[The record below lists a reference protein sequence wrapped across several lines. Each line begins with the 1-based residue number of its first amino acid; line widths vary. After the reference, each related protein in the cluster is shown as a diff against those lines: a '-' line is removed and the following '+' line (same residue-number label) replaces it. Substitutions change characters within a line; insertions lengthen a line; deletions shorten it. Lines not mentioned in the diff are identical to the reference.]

1 MPQRDSLVRVAVVG
15 PLSGTRAAWGGLLT
29 AGIAAVPHAPV
40 RWELFDDRGEVA
52 EAVARA
58 QEVVADGEFAAVVGH
73 FNSMGAREVL
83 PVYRA
88 AGLPALLPLAT
99 APGLLEGMAGTAL
112 RLCPDDIGQA
122 AVIARACRER
132 GRHRFT
138 VVHDGSGYGQRL
150 AALVLAAA
158 GPDLSV
164 LVHEVLPEEPID
176 GAVVFCGVH
185 HRVAELLRREYRPGQ
200 GHLVLVTDDCD
211 VPEFAELAGPAA
223 SGALVARLAGGAP
236 GRVAAAFAALAGALA
251 KHPGHRGSALLDAV
265 RGELADELGHDGDP
279 VGGSS
284 GAGWEIVPVPPRT
297 GHHGAAHRRSGVERR
312 YDVAVV
318 GGGVVGLATAAELA
332 EAGARVALLDAGSPG
347 SSASAV
353 SGALVRAFELA
364 VRAEKPVAFVRK
376 APHLAALL
384 RTTST
389 RRDPRGV
396 LRLARRAQSHPQ
408 DDRGRPPG
416 PPHRQRSFRLGPLSE
431 REGDLALRGFQLLWG
446 RPELAVAYGF
456 HRTGGLVLLGAD
468 HLDAAATGVTAL
480 RAAGVTAELLTVG
493 ELAQRWPDLDSAGLA
508 GAVWE
513 PDAGYVVPAVALAT
527 LLDRARR
534 AGAAVLPS
542 RRVRGLAAGPEGM
555 AVLDDGAVRAEVVV
569 VAAGCATPELL
580 GERWPADRPA
590 RTKRIRYGIFERG
603 GRRLPTV
610 VDLTTGMWGRPDGR
624 DGFLAG
630 HPVEEWDVPVTAG
643 TELTGEQVEWI
654 RAGAGQRL
662 PFLVTAGFLA
672 GRFGT
677 DLYVPGGPVL
687 GVVPGTPRTVVAA
700 GWSGAGFKTAP
711 AAAAR
716 AATAALGLLGEGG
729 SGATSTGGPPAM
741 LGGDQ
746 VSPTDSGRSVA
757 G

>member
-1 MPQRDSLVRVAVVG
+1 MPQRDALVAVVG
-15 PLSGTRAAWGGLLT
+15 PLSGPRAAWGELLT

-73 FNSMGAREVL
+73 FNSMGAREAL

-112 RLCPDDIGQA
+112 RLCPDDVGQA

-132 GRHRFT
+132 GQHRLA

-164 LVHEVLPEEPID
+164 LVHEMLPEEPID

-185 HRVAELLRREYRPGQ
+185 HRVAELLRRGHRPGQ
-200 GHLVLVTDDCD
+200 GGLVLVTDDCD

-236 GRVAAAFAALAGALA
+236 GRAAAAFAALAGALA
-251 KHPGHRGSALLDAV
+251 KHPGHRGAALLDAV
-265 RGELADELGHDGDP
+265 RGELADELGPDGDP
-279 VGGSS
+279 IGGSS
-284 GAGWEIVPVPPRT
+284 GAGWEVVPVPPRT
-297 GHHGAAHRRSGVERR
+297 GHRGAAHRGSGVERR

-332 EAGARVALLDAGSPG
+332 EVGARVALLDAGSPG

-353 SGALVRAFELA
+353 SGALVRAFELG
-364 VRAEKPVAFVRK
+364 E
-376 APHLAALL
+376 L
-384 RTTST
+384 
-389 RRDPRGV
+389 
-396 LRLARRAQSHPQ
+396 
-408 DDRGRPPG
+408 
-416 PPHRQRSFRLGPLSE
+416 E
-431 REGDLALRGFQLLWG
+431 RDLALRGFQLLWG

-468 HLDAAATGVTAL
+468 HLDAAATGVAAL

-569 VAAGCATPELL
+569 VAAGCATPELC

-610 VDLTTGMWGRPDGR
+610 VDLTTGVWGRPDGR

-630 HPVEEWDVPVTAG
+630 RPVEEWDVPVTAG
-643 TELTGEQVEWI
+643 TELTGEQAEWI

-662 PFLVTAGFLA
+662 PFLVTAELLA

-716 AATAALGLLGEGG
+716 AATAALGLLGAPCHRRCEGGHSLQETEAAG
-729 SGATSTGGPPAM
+729 SGA
-741 LGGDQ
+741 
-746 VSPTDSGRSVA
+746 
-757 G
+757 